1 MGKASGTK
9 GCCSC
14 FLKECQCAGC
24 KCNIC
29 SKVFIII
36 VTIIIMKNTVMYL
49 FSSKNKLIHSLQ
61 FDTNIVDLTCIYS
74 SPPPPHT
81 SLLIYS
87 VSAGSIRVLLSQ
99 CTLSK
104 LFHLFI
110 LIFFFFCTHR
120 RVRNSQ
126 NYAGNI
132 RQLLKRVLHPTSVIF
147 ASRCKQRGCFLQ
159 DERFSEFLFFPTL
172 VATAAVPRS
181 RVCPM

>member
-1 MGKASGTK
+1 MSEKRNFLLQCAEKKTKTGEGGKKGKNPTARNQMGKASGTK

-14 FLKECQCAGC
+14 FLKECQCAGR

-49 FSSKNKLIHSLQ
+49 LSSKNKLIHSLQ

-74 SPPPPHT
+74 SPPPPHP

-87 VSAGSIRVLLSQ
+87 VSAGSVRVLLSQ

-104 LFHLFI
+104 LFHLF
-110 LIFFFFCTHR
+110 
-120 RVRNSQ
+120 N
-126 NYAGNI
+126 
-132 RQLLKRVLHPTSVIF
+132 
-147 ASRCKQRGCFLQ
+147 
-159 DERFSEFLFFPTL
+159 LF
-172 VATAAVPRS
+172 
-181 RVCPM
+181 

>member
-14 FLKECQCAGC
+14 FFKECQCAGC
-24 KCNIC
+24 KCNIRG
-29 SKVFIII
+29 KVFIII
-36 VTIIIMKNTVMYL
+36 IIIMKNTVMYL

-61 FDTNIVDLTCIYS
+61 FDINIVDLTCIYS

-104 LFHLFI
+104 LFYSFNLF
-110 LIFFFFCTHR
+110 
-120 RVRNSQ
+120 
-126 NYAGNI
+126 
-132 RQLLKRVLHPTSVIF
+132 
-147 ASRCKQRGCFLQ
+147 
-159 DERFSEFLFFPTL
+159 
-172 VATAAVPRS
+172 
-181 RVCPM
+181 